1 MEQTNEFTIQISKD
15 LLENFGFW
23 AYKSYYKILFYLT
36 CNLNNVKL
44 LNNEDSLKNNYG
56 RF

>member
-36 CNLNNVKL
+36 CNFNNVKL